1 MITAL
6 RHFLV
11 DSWLGRVIAFV
22 VFLSFVVLGGTFFG
36 MGGGMPGLGGDTVVQ
51 IGSRKITPLEFQK
64 AIQRQ
69 VAYAIQQNGGATEFL
84 KTPEGRQEI
93 GHAALRNLILVHEG
107 ELAGERNGL
116 NPGDET
122 IRKVVFAMP
131 DFQDP
136 SGRFDPKK
144 MEELLKSNNLSHQTL
159 TEETRRMLY
168 GSATIFAFGKSVQP
182 PAQELDWLANYV
194 GHGQVV
200 DMVRLPFSL
209 GEVSAQP
216 TDEQLKRYYQ
226 NHLWQFR
233 QPEYRHARIV
243 VMTAGSVAKTL
254 QISDE
259 DLQASYKMKMKDPT
273 EAARYNSPELRSVEV
288 LAVTD
293 EATAERIATAW
304 QKGQSWAELQKQYP
318 KAIPATLSDARVT
331 DLPDPALGKAAFDT
345 QEGRV
350 SAPVRT
356 AAGWSVVHVLSVK
369 PAKHASFESLK
380 DSIREDLT
388 NERATA
394 LLKDR
399 QRAFEEA
406 VAGSVTLDKIPADI
420 GAFPLEGSLDAHG
433 NLPGGEPAPLPG
445 DGTLRQAL
453 IGQVFSQK
461 KDEPPHVVT
470 EPDGSAFA
478 VLVDDITPGKQ
489 EAYESVQQ
497 AVKDAWLADARKHA
511 TEQRATAL
519 YQQAKKEG
527 LRQALAGQKEEAMLQ
542 KDEHF
547 SRLQLRHDVPA
558 LILRAALEQK
568 QGQTA
573 MLQEGDGYWLVNVT
587 GNYEE
592 SPTLI
597 QAIRQQQAV
606 RMAGAYRNDLQ
617 ETLGMSYTRV
627 APPRHFNATLFN
639 DVNERVLSMISGRL
653 GQQ

>member
-22 VFLSFVVLGGTFFG
+22 VFASFIVLGGTFFG
-36 MGGGMPGLGGDTVVQ
+36 LGGGMAGLGGDTVAQV
-51 IGSRKITPLEFQK
+51 GSHKITPVEFQK
-64 AIQRQ
+64 AVQRQ
-69 VAYAIQQNGGATEFL
+69 VAYLMQQNGGAVEL
-84 KTPEGRQEI
+84 LRTPEGRQEI

-107 ELAGERNGL
+107 AQAGKRNGL

-122 IRKVVFAMP
+122 IRGVIFAMP
-131 DFQDP
+131 DFRDP
-136 SGRFDPKK
+136 SGRFSPQK
-144 MEELLKSNNLSHQTL
+144 MDSLLHVNNLSHQDL
-159 TEETRRMLY
+159 IQETRRMLY
-168 GSATIFAFGKSVQP
+168 GRATMLAFGQTVQP
-182 PAQELDWLANYV
+182 PAQEVDWMVNHV

-209 GEVSAQP
+209 GEVSTQP

-254 QISDE
+254 QISDA
-259 DLQASYKMKMKDPT
+259 DLQASYKMKMEDSV
-273 EAARYNSPELRSVEV
+273 EAARYNSPELRSIEV

-293 EATAERIATAW
+293 EATAGQLAAAW
-304 QKGQSWAELQKQYP
+304 QGGQTWKALQKQYP
-318 KAIPATLSDARVT
+318 RAIPATLDDARQT
-331 DLPDPALGKAAFDT
+331 DLPDPALAKVAFAT
-345 QEGRV
+345 PEGHV
-350 SAPVRT
+350 SPPVHT
-356 AAGWSVVHVLSVK
+356 AAGWSVVHVLSIK

-380 DSIREDLT
+380 DSIREDLA
-388 NERATA
+388 NERAA
-394 LLKDR
+394 AMLKDR

-406 VAGSVTLDKIPADI
+406 VAGSVTLDKVPADI

-445 DGTLRQAL
+445 DVALRQA
-453 IGQVFSQK
+453 IISQVFSQK

-470 EPDGSAFA
+470 EPDGSSFA
-478 VLVDDITPGKQ
+478 VLVDDVTPGRQ
-489 EAYESVQQ
+489 DSYETARQ
-497 AVKDAWLADARKHA
+497 AVVDAWMADARKHA

-527 LRQALAGQKEEAMLQ
+527 LRQALAGQKEESLLR

-547 SRLQLRHDVPA
+547 SRLQQRHDVPA
-558 LILRAALEQK
+558 LILRAALQQK
-568 QGQTA
+568 VGETA
-573 MLQEGDGYWLVNVT
+573 MLQEGDGYWLVNVIGT
-587 GNYEE
+587 YEE
-592 SPTLI
+592 SPTLM
-597 QAIRQQQAV
+597 QAIRQRLTVQ
-606 RMAGAYRNDLQ
+606 MTGAYRNDLQ
-617 ETLGMSYTRV
+617 ETLGMSYTRA
-627 APPRHFNATLFN
+627 APPRHFNAALFN

>member
-11 DSWLGRVIAFV
+11 DSWLGRVIALTVFV
-22 VFLSFVVLGGTFFG
+22 SFVVLGGTFFG
-36 MGGGMPGLGGDTVVQ
+36 LGGGMAGLGGDTVVQ
-51 IGSRKITPLEFQK
+51 VGAYKITPAEFQK
-64 AIQRQ
+64 AIQNQ
-69 VAYAIQQNGGATEFL
+69 VASVLQQTGGSAEFL
-84 KTPEGRQEI
+84 KTPQGRQEI
-93 GHAALRNLILVHEG
+93 GHTALRSLILVHEG
-107 ELAGERNGL
+107 ELAGRRNGL

-122 IRKVVFAMP
+122 IRGVVFAMP

-136 SGRFDPKK
+136 SGRFDPQK
-144 MEELLKSNNLSHQTL
+144 MEAVLGRNNMSHQDL
-159 TEETRRMLY
+159 TQEVRRMLY
-168 GSATIFAFGKSVQP
+168 GSATLLAFGKTVQP
-182 PAQELDWLANYV
+182 PAQELDWLMNYI
-194 GHGQVV
+194 GHGAVV

-216 TDEQLKRYYQ
+216 TDGQLKRYYQ

-243 VMTAGSVAKTL
+243 IMTAGSVAKTI

-259 DLQASYKMKMKDPT
+259 DLQAAYRMKMQDPA
-273 EAARYNSPELRSVEV
+273 EAARHNSPELRSIEV

-293 EATAERIATAW
+293 EATAKSLATAW
-304 QKGQSWAELQKQYP
+304 RGGQSWAALQKQYP
-318 KAIPATLSDARVT
+318 KAIPATLNDARLT
-331 DLPDPALGKAAFDT
+331 DLPDEALGKAAFAT
-345 QEGRV
+345 PEGHV

-369 PAKHASFESLK
+369 PARHASFESLK
-380 DSIREDLT
+380 DSLREDLA

-394 LLKDR
+394 MLKDR

-406 VAGSVTLDKIPADI
+406 VAGSVTLDKVPADI
-420 GAFPLEGSLDAHG
+420 GAFPLEGSLDSHG

-445 DGTLRQAL
+445 DAALRQAL
-453 IGQVFSQK
+453 IEQIFSQK

-470 EPDGSAFA
+470 GPDGSAFA
-478 VLVDDITPGKQ
+478 VLVDGVTPGRQ
-489 EAYESVQQ
+489 EPYEAVQQ

-511 TEQRATAL
+511 TEQRVTAL

-547 SRLQLRHDVPA
+547 SRLQLRNDVSA

-587 GNYEE
+587 GQYAE
-592 SPTLI
+592 SPTMM
-597 QAIRQQQAV
+597 QAIRQRQASLI
-606 RMAGAYRNDLQ
+606 AGAYRNDLQ
-617 ETLGMSYTRV
+617 ETLGMSYTRE
-627 APPRHFNATLFN
+627 APPRHFNAVLFS